1 MQVEASH
8 ISGYTL
14 GMIAAKQIRAAR
26 SLLGWT
32 QEQLADAASLSLAV
46 VNNVERE
53 AVDPRRSTL
62 EKIQVALEAAGIE
75 FLSDRQNSPDGGPG
89 IRMRRG

>member
-1 MQVEASH
+1 
-8 ISGYTL
+8 
-14 GMIAAKQIRAAR
+14 MIAAKQIRAAR
-26 SLLGWT
+26 ALLGWT
-32 QEQLADAASLSLAV
+32 QEQLASAAELSLAV

-62 EKIQVALEAAGIE
+62 EKIQTALETAGVE

-89 IRMRRG
+89 LRLRRA

>member
-1 MQVEASH
+1 MSVVTAP
-8 ISGYTL
+8 IPGYRL
-14 GMIAAKQIRAAR
+14 DMIAAKQIRAAR
-26 SLLGWT
+26 ALLGWT
-32 QEQLADAASLSLAV
+32 QEQLASAAELSLAV

-62 EKIQVALEAAGIE
+62 EKIQTALETAGVE

-89 IRMRRG
+89 LRLRRA